1 MMLTILNNI
10 LGRAFLRS
18 GVTKEEMTTPPSTP
32 STPASSHGQTL
43 GQHAQN
49 CKPPMFVTVSY
60 NQQNFKKF
68 L

>member
-1 MMLTILNNI
+1 MGKTKSLIAYV

-32 STPASSHGQTL
+32 STPASNHGQTL

-49 CKPPMFVTVSY
+49 CKPPMFVTVSCS
-60 NQQNFKKF
+60 
-68 L
+68 